1 MLMLSGCFQR
11 DVTPTDVPTPD
22 TQETGTVIATSTGE
36 VASWTTDTSTG
47 TDTTATDTGSLETGF
62 NTKDFSDPE
71 VEEVIDL
78 LEGMLKS

>member
-1 MLMLSGCFQR
+1 MLMLSGCFHR
-11 DVTPTDVPTPD
+11 DETPTQEPTN
-22 TQETGTVIATSTGE
+22 TQETGAVVATGTTEVISWATDSTG
-36 VASWTTDTSTG
+36 VSDTG
-47 TDTTATDTGSLETGF
+47 TGGLGTGF